1 MISSIDFFSAWL
13 NAVNDHRAELK
24 EIWRK
29 RSSFTNFIKG
39 DNNTILKQVS
49 VALGISCYPKD
60 YYSMDA
66 VFYSEADRV
75 PETPENSYWFHDI
88 QIAFEHENE
97 FNRNLY
103 QEIAHLLILNTKL
116 RVLVTYPDG
125 GLDYTPTT
133 EIMEYLHRIISTN
146 QQSTAISENEN
157 LLVIFG
163 YEADMV
169 WEGYVYKKNEWKQIG

>member
-1 MISSIDFFSAWL
+1 MIRSIDFFSAWL
-13 NAVNDHRAELK
+13 HAVNAHRAELK
-24 EIWRK
+24 KIWRK

-49 VALGISCYPKD
+49 VTLGLSCYPKD

-66 VFYSEADRV
+66 VFYNKEDRV

-88 QIAFEHENE
+88 HIAFEHENE

-103 QEIAHLLILNTKL
+103 QEVAHLLLLNAQL
-116 RVLVTYPDG
+116 HVLVTYPDG
-125 GLDYTPTT
+125 GLDYTPTI

-146 QQSTAISENEN
+146 RQSTAISENEN
-157 LLVIFG
+157 FLVIFG

-169 WEGYVYKKNEWKQIG
+169 WEGYVYKKNGWKQIG